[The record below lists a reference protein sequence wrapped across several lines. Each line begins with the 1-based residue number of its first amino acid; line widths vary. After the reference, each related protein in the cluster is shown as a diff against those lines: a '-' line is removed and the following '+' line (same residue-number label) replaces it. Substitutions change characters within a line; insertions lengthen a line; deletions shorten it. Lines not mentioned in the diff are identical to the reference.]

1 MDRRLHTAPTMSTPS
16 ARFLT
21 TSVATLGLL
30 YGCGTDPDPDPGP
43 RPEGSE
49 LERAIDVVRDAA
61 TYVSFDYSA
70 NGCHDRSILLAAEL
84 AAAGIPSN
92 AQFIVAQGTDNLL
105 TPSRFPG
112 LEWSYHVAPVIYV
125 DDAEPPTDQRKFLRI
140 VDGVVDGHIDR
151 GAYILDPA
159 LYPDQIAAPL
169 ATWVADLTGAQQSA
183 FLSAADAR
191 EALDPPSSEAIAQ
204 ARIESTVI
212 PEALVDMPRF
222 WQFQMSSSCSFLS
235 RDAQEL
241 ADRLTDTQI
250 AEIRRRMNVGVIA
263 LIGDLLAQDL
273 LLEVEPI
280 PQSPCWDL

>member
-1 MDRRLHTAPTMSTPS
+1 MS
-16 ARFLT
+16 
-21 TSVATLGLL
+21 
-30 YGCGTDPDPDPGP
+30 
-43 RPEGSE
+43 
-49 LERAIDVVRDAA
+49 
-61 TYVSFDYSA
+61 
-70 NGCHDRSILLAAEL
+70 
-84 AAAGIPSN
+84 
-92 AQFIVAQGTDNLL
+92 
-105 TPSRFPG
+105 
-112 LEWSYHVAPVIYV
+112 
-125 DDAEPPTDQRKFLRI
+125 
-140 VDGVVDGHIDR
+140 GV
-151 GAYILDPA
+151 LPA
-159 LYPDQIAAPL
+159 LGAL
-169 ATWVADLTGAQQSA
+169 ATGVADLTGAQQSA

-204 ARIESTVI
+204 TRIESTVI